1 MKSLKLMSDSLTT
14 PHAKFLQLFPSLIEL
29 SENYIADSYVPHIS
43 DLLPLSIPSTLN
55 VTIQPSVKIKIKTM
69 YEPRQLKIETL
80 SVVGHPTKSRYPHS
94 SPSAGSTTL
103 ERSSKFINSSASLVS
118 TTKAN
123 IKRKATSVS
132 QPSSSN
138 DNYHRKN

>member
-55 VTIQPSVKIKIKTM
+55 VTIQPSVKIKTM
-69 YEPRQLKIETL
+69 NEPRQLKIETL

>member
-55 VTIQPSVKIKIKTM
+55 VTIQPSVKIKTM
-69 YEPRQLKIETL
+69 NEPRQLKIETL
-80 SVVGHPTKSRYPHS
+80 SVLGHPTKSRYPHS

>member
-29 SENYIADSYVPHIS
+29 SENYIADSYVPQIS

-55 VTIQPSVKIKIKTM
+55 VTIQPSVKIKTM
-69 YEPRQLKIETL
+69 NEPRQLKIETL
-80 SVVGHPTKSRYPHS
+80 SVLGHPTKSRYPHS

>member
-55 VTIQPSVKIKIKTM
+55 VTIQPSVKIKTM
-69 YEPRQLKIETL
+69 NEPRQLKIETL
-80 SVVGHPTKSRYPHS
+80 SVLGHPTKSRYPHS

-103 ERSSKFINSSASLVS
+103 ERSNKFINSSASLVS